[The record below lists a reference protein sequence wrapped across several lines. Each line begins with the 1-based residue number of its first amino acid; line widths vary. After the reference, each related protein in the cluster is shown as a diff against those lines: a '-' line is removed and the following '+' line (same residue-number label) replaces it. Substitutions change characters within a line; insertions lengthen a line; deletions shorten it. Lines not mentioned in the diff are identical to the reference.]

1 MSNDNTSNND
11 WQEREIGAL
20 WKRSGS
26 NQKYLSGKLKMDDGS
41 TQEIVI
47 FTNKY
52 KNADNQPDFRIY
64 KSTNSQQQEPQSGSQ
79 SDGQAEVVGEGIL

>member
-1 MSNDNTSNND
+1 MSNENNTTD
-11 WQEREIGAL
+11 WSEREIGAL

-26 NQKYLSGKLKMDDGS
+26 NQKYLSGKVKMADGS

-47 FTNKY
+47 FTNRY

-64 KSTNSQQQEPQSGSQ
+64 KSSPNSQQQETQSEGKT
-79 SDGQAEVVGEGIL
+79 EVVEEGFL

>member
-1 MSNDNTSNND
+1 MSNESNTTD
-11 WQEREIGAL
+11 WSEREIGAL

-64 KSTNSQQQEPQSGSQ
+64 KSTNSQQQEPQSEPQ
-79 SDGQAEVVGEGIL
+79 SDGQAVVVEEGIL